1 MALLGREAILGAVD
15 LPTVDVE
22 VPEWGGTVRV
32 RMLTGTERDAFEAGT
47 VIRQGKKVEANL
59 VNIRARLVALC
70 VVDENGQRLFTEADA
85 EKLGQKSGA
94 ALGRVFEAAQKI
106 NGLTQEAATAAEEQF
121 PGAA

>member
-70 VVDENGQRLFTEADA
+70 VVDENGLRLFTEADA

-106 NGLTQEAATAAEEQF
+106 NGLTEGAAAAAEEQF